1 MLLPVPAGR
10 LDGRPHAAGVAALIV
25 SQYGKKDKGRP
36 GRTLDPD
43 KVEKVLC
50 KTAIQRACPNPRT
63 VSYVNVGRTPEFAA
77 TCEGDAKFNGFYGH
91 GIVDAYGAVTRG
103 GQFL

>member
-1 MLLPVPAGR
+1 M
-10 LDGRPHAAGVAALIV
+10 
-25 SQYGKKDKGRP
+25 
-36 GRTLDPD
+36 DPD
-43 KVEKVLC
+43 KVEKVLY

-63 VSYVNVGRTPEFAA
+63 VSYVNVGRTPEFDA
-77 TCEGDAKFNGFYGH
+77 TCEGDSKFNGFYGH